1 MKIYDCFKFFNELE
15 LLELRLLTLNDLVD
29 YFVLVEANK
38 THTGNSKDFIFEQH
52 KDEFSEYIDK
62 IIYIKVEDLPDYTRD
77 NIWIAE
83 NFQRNCI
90 SRGLRNASPGD
101 KIIIS
106 DADEIPNP
114 HTIEKY
120 IDSTIPVTMTQYLF
134 YYYINC
140 LQTSLWCGS
149 ILTTVGDFRSPQE
162 LRNMARDLEYN
173 PVSNGGWHYSYMG
186 GAERIKLKVE
196 NIAES
201 HVIIDKIGSVSD
213 INKKMVSQEDLWGRQ
228 DILFKKQIV
237 DITKDNMAPIC
248 INKFI
253 EKYPNFYYGNKDI

>member
-15 LLELRLLTLNDLVD
+15 LLELRLQTLNDLVD

-38 THTGNSKDFIFEQH
+38 THTGNKKDFIFEQH
-52 KDEFSEYIDK
+52 KDEFSDHINK
-62 IIYIKVEDLPDYTRD
+62 IIYIKVEDLPDYSRD
-77 NIWIAE
+77 DIWIAE

-90 SRGLRNASPGD
+90 MRGIRNASNGD
-101 KIIIS
+101 KVIIS
-106 DADEIPNP
+106 DVDEIPNP
-114 HTIEKY
+114 DTIEKY
-120 IDSTIPVTMTQYLF
+120 INSISPVTMIQHLF

-140 LQTSLWCGS
+140 LQKSPWHGS
-149 ILTTVGDFRSPQE
+149 ILATVGNFESPQT

-201 HVIIDKIGSVSD
+201 HIIIDKIGSVSD
-213 INKKMVSQEDLWGRQ
+213 INKKMISQDDLWGRTE
-228 DILFKKQIV
+228 DIFKKQIV
-237 DITKDNMAPIC
+237 DITEKGMAPIC

-253 EKYPNFYYGNKDI
+253 EKYPNFYYGNK